1 MFENIINNN
10 FKNIFNDAI
19 DNLIGKNGLAVPCS
33 IVYDSLKQQLCNNCK
48 FDPMQNRSAN
58 LYNGTGV
65 APFPNHSICPI
76 CAGNGL
82 IDMSADETIYL
93 ALIFDSKYWFNWN
106 SKTVNIPNN
115 MAQSICNINLL
126 PKLQNAREII
136 FDTTT
141 SAYGDR
147 RYTRVNEPEICGLGS
162 NRYIITM
169 WEKII

>member
-1 MFENIINNN
+1 MFDNIITQN
-10 FKNIFNDAI
+10 FKNLYNNAI
-19 DNLIGKNGLAVPCS
+19 DHLISKKGLAVPCS
-33 IVYDSLKQQLCNNCK
+33 IIYDSLKQSTCPNCI
-48 FDPMQNRSAN
+48 FDPIQGRSSN
-58 LYNGTGV
+58 MYNGSGP
-65 APFPNHSICPI
+65 AAFANHSICPV
-76 CAGNGL
+76 CNGNGL
-82 IDMSADETIYL
+82 IDMTASETVYL

-126 PKLQNAREII
+126 PKLQNAKEII
-136 FDTTT
+136 LDTTT

-147 RYTRVNEPEICGLGS
+147 RYTRVNEPEICGLGN

>member
-1 MFENIINNN
+1 MFENVINNN
-10 FKNIFNDAI
+10 FKNLFNDAI

-33 IVYDSLKQQLCNNCK
+33 LIYDSLKQQLCNNCV
-48 FDPMQNRSAN
+48 FDQIQGRSAN
-58 LYNGTGV
+58 VYNGTGV
-65 APFPNHSICPI
+65 APFADHSICPI
-76 CAGNGL
+76 CMGNGL
-82 IDMSADETIYL
+82 IDMTANETVYL

-115 MAQSICNINLL
+115 MAQSICNITLL
-126 PKLQNAREII
+126 PKIQNAKQII
-136 FDTTT
+136 LDTNT

-147 RYTRVNEPEICGLGS
+147 RYSRVNEPEICGLGS

>member
-33 IVYDSLKQQLCNNCK
+33 IVYDSLKQELCNNCK

-65 APFPNHSICPI
+65 APFPNHSVCPI
-76 CAGNGL
+76 CGGNGL
-82 IDMSADETIYL
+82 IDMSANETVYL

-106 SKTVNIPNN
+106 SKTVNISNN
-115 MAQSICNINLL
+115 MAQSICNITLL

-136 FDTTT
+136 FDTNT

-162 NRYIITM
+162 NILDRG
-169 WEKII
+169 

>member
-1 MFENIINNN
+1 MFENVINAS
-10 FKNIFNDAI
+10 FKNLFNDAI

-33 IVYDSLKQQLCNNCK
+33 LIYDSLKQQLCNNCK
-48 FDPMQNRSAN
+48 FDQIQGRSAN
-58 LYNGTGV
+58 IYNGTGV
-65 APFPNHSICPI
+65 APFANHSICPI
-76 CAGNGL
+76 CVGNGL
-82 IDMSADETIYL
+82 IDMTANETIHL

-115 MAQSICNINLL
+115 MAQSICNITLL
-126 PKLQNAREII
+126 PKIQNAKQII
-136 FDTTT
+136 LDTNT

-147 RYTRVNEPEICGLGS
+147 RYSRVNEPEICGLGS